1 MLDGKSEKV
10 FRMKKRTILQVL
22 LLAVIFLLPIHTVY
36 AQIEDPPDDPG
47 AGDDQDVVISDG
59 LSWYFPDYGATWV
72 DLNDPD
78 IDITLD
84 WTTLATAGKIN
95 TGDDQ
100 YVFVG
105 VDSTSTTY
113 ILDEEAQDY
122 YHPGEGD
129 GEGLMFGL
137 GLIQQLSGC
146 DTVWLEPGK
155 ITATAAKTSPEYPV
169 VVGQDPDDTGVSLT
183 WSLQI
188 QPTIL
193 YYENWQKIVQVVG
206 CVNDSDPTDILELDC
221 KMLPNNTALCLDP
234 GVCPTGYSKQSVQLW
249 GCVVDQ
255 KEYRENI
262 ASIAPEAALQAQSRD
277 WILGDL
283 AVIFPG
289 AFLRHPIWS
298 FDAPI
303 DCIWEGDVCNWL
315 YGAGSLPVED
325 PGWYDL
331 IVSGITSGTKVTP
344 PRSFRFT
351 VGEFGVYFID
361 ASSTE

>member
-1 MLDGKSEKV
+1 MLDGESEKV
-10 FRMKKRTILQVL
+10 YRMKTRKILQVL
-22 LLAVIFLLPIHTVY
+22 LLVVVFLLPIHAVY
-36 AQIEDPPDDPG
+36 AQTEDPPEDPG
-47 AGDDQDVVISDG
+47 AGDDQDGIISDG
-59 LSWYFPDYGATWV
+59 LSWYFPEYGATWV

-78 IDITLD
+78 INITLD
-84 WTTLATAGKIN
+84 WTSLATAGKIN

-105 VDSTSTTY
+105 IDSTSSTY
-113 ILDEEAQDY
+113 ILDDEAQDY

-137 GLIQQLSGC
+137 GLLQQLAGC
-146 DTVWLEPGK
+146 DTAWLEPGK

-169 VVGQDPDDTGVSLT
+169 VVGQDPNDTGVSLT
-183 WSLQI
+183 WSLEI

-206 CVNDSDPTDILELDC
+206 CVNDADPLEILELDC
-221 KMLPNNTALCLDP
+221 KVLPNGTALCLDP
-234 GVCPTGYSKQSVQLW
+234 GVCPAGYSKQSIQLW

-255 KEYRENI
+255 KVYSESI
-262 ASIAPEAALQAQSRD
+262 ASIAPEAALQAASRD

-283 AVIFPG
+283 AVVFPG
-289 AFLRHPIWS
+289 AYLRHPVWS

-303 DCIWEGDVCNWL
+303 DCIWSGDVCTWL
-315 YGAGSLPVED
+315 YNAGSLPVED

-331 IVSGITSGTKVTP
+331 VVSGITSGTKITP
-344 PRSFRFT
+344 PRSFRYT

-361 ASSTE
+361 TSSTE